1 MTTKSARLYN
11 SVTVDDHAPAP
22 AAAGDRS
29 GPPDDVGGDLGPR

>member
-22 AAAGDRS
+22 AAGDRS
-29 GPPDDVGGDLGPR
+29 GPPDDLRGGLGPR